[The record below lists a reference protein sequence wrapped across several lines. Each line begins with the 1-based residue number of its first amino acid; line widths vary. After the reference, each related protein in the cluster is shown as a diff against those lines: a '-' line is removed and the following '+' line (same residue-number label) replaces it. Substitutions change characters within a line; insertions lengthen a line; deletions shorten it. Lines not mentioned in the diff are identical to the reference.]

1 MLYIILF
8 ATLFSFS
15 LKELIVRRAIQLPFF
30 YGMIAILVL
39 LAGIR
44 ENTGTDY
51 LSYLKLWNEVEPVS
65 SLATKYFR
73 YAELERGFVFVIS
86 CLKQMTSSSVAHYLL
101 LAILAFVPMVGGLK
115 KLKIEY
121 LFVALFSYFLIFYLP
136 YVFNGMRQ
144 AIAMGI
150 FLYAVYFIVERK
162 TVFVILLALL
172 AGSFHQSGYLILLAY
187 LVSFFYQRIPLI
199 LLLGSVCSVLCY
211 QLGLIN
217 YLFFNVLGGSQVYIT
232 KFTESTSLFQL
243 ASRAGLV
250 VLFYLF
256 SRQNTELYKKIFVM
270 YLLGFFIYV
279 SLADYNV
286 LATRFNL
293 FFRVLEVLLLPL
305 LLLGI
310 SDLRKRLA
318 VFGLFLVPFGYTFY
332 VAAIHID
339 NTYHFISF
347 KS

>member
-8 ATLFSFS
+8 TVLLSFS
-15 LKELIVRRAIQLPFF
+15 LKELIMRQQTWILFF
-30 YGMIAILVL
+30 YGMVGVLVF
-39 LAGIR
+39 LAGVR

-65 SLATKYFR
+65 SLAAKYFR
-73 YAELERGFVFVIS
+73 YAELERGFVLIIS
-86 CLKQMTSSSVAHYLL
+86 SLKQFTSSSVLHYLL
-101 LAILAFVPMVGGLK
+101 LAGFAFIPLVAALK

-121 LFVALFSYFLIFYLP
+121 LFVALLGYFLIFYIP

-144 AIAMGI
+144 AISMGL

-162 TVFVILLALL
+162 TVLVILLALL
-172 AGSFHQSGYLILLAY
+172 AGSIHQSGYLILLAY
-187 LVSFFYQRIPLI
+187 LASFFYQRIPIVLLCGTVFSI
-199 LLLGSVCSVLCY
+199 LFY
-211 QLGLIN
+211 QLGVIN

-256 SRQNTELYKKIFVM
+256 SRQGSVLYQKIFVM
-270 YLLGFFIYV
+270 YLLGFFIYL
-279 SLADYNV
+279 SLADYNI

-305 LLLGI
+305 LLLSI
-310 SDLRKRLA
+310 SDVKKRMA
-318 VFGLFLVPFGYTFY
+318 VFGLFLVPFGYAFY
-332 VAAIHID
+332 TAAIHMD
-339 NTYHFISF
+339 NTYHFIGF
-347 KS
+347 K